1 LSERKE
7 LLAKNGEAVRERD
20 FQERKLEV
28 NYILEGKGR
37 YFGVIMKEKIYRRPG
52 FFHVVGFVFVP
63 LSSNL
68 PLCSLSYSY
77 FALCRCGRGREIM
90 SGEGPQ
96 AT

>member
-1 LSERKE
+1 MSLSERKE

-52 FFHVVGFVFVP
+52 FFHVVGFVFFTSLFSLLV
-63 LSSNL
+63 L
-68 PLCSLSYSY
+68 LCSVW
-77 FALCRCGRGREIM
+77 
-90 SGEGPQ
+90 
-96 AT
+96 